1 MSPRGRG
8 DRASVLLLVPAGFLV
23 MLVLSS
29 IAIDQ
34 SLAFMRQR
42 QASSA
47 AVDIANDLAT
57 AALDEAA
64 FRETGEFVLDPDRA
78 ASLGELLAAG
88 SDVGP
93 HLRSVTITV
102 PAPDRVVVELEVG
115 VEYIFAKAVPGA
127 PTGATVRA
135 RATAVTVPG

>member
-1 MSPRGRG
+1 MRSRGRG
-8 DRASVLLLVPAGFLV
+8 QQASVLLLVPTGFLV
-23 MLVLSS
+23 VLILSS

-34 SLAFMRQR
+34 SLSYMRQR

-47 AVDIANDLAT
+47 AGDIANDLAT

-64 FRETGEFVLDPDRA
+64 FRETGEFALDPDRA

-93 HLRSVTITV
+93 HLRSVSITV

-127 PTGATVRA
+127 PSGTTVRA
-135 RATAVTVPG
+135 RATAVAVSG